1 MPPPARLSGA
11 SQTFDLSTFIRQ
23 RPSCGPAP
31 VPAPRRGLHLPEI
44 RWPIACRPIAYSA
57 LASWRV
63 DFSVQ
68 RSGDMI
74 VRTLVAEL
82 RAENDRLRDAV
93 ARKLGQ
99 TRAGIGDDQS

>member
-1 MPPPARLSGA
+1 
-11 SQTFDLSTFIRQ
+11 
-23 RPSCGPAP
+23 
-31 VPAPRRGLHLPEI
+31 
-44 RWPIACRPIAYSA
+44 

-74 VRTLVAEL
+74 VGTLVAEL